1 MARDFVVVL
10 SVTTESELV
19 ENVTVATPGNS
30 VDYAGGNAA
39 TVDVDVGTL
48 TAFRFT
54 EVDRS
59 SDRYLVTGAADP
71 AYVAVKEIERALDA
85 VLADGG
91 LSELTTPF
99 KPGMYFYNE
108 DTGKYHKIELHG
120 GTEADDEVNIGV
132 EQEGVQK

>member
-30 VDYAGGNAA
+30 VDYAGGSAA

-71 AYVAVKEIERALDA
+71 AYVAAKEIERALDA

-91 LSELTTPF
+91 VAVFTPGTF
-99 KPGMYFYNE
+99 YFNP
-108 DTGKYHKIELHG
+108 DTGKYYKVSLRG
-120 GTEADDEVNIGV
+120 GTQGDQEVALVID
-132 EQEGVQK
+132 QEGVQK